1 MEEPAVVVVVGAD
14 TLDELVEVGAT
25 IVLDQQAVFVASK
38 NRMAVSIA
46 QVLAL

>member
-1 MEEPAVVVVVGAD
+1 MVVVGAD

-25 IVLDQQAVFVASK
+25 IVLDQQKAAVFVTSK